1 MAPREHMENEKA
13 CSLRPGKE
21 DGVKT
26 SRKTAVECCWKS
38 YPHNP
43 ANKEAFIQLKA
54 KNTELSIDS
63 SSERIHVRGTGED
76 MDGFNSAKPGSFPSK
91 KLLPL
96 TFMVLLAP
104 QCRCLL
110 L

>member
-1 MAPREHMENEKA
+1 MAPREHVENEKP
-13 CSLRPGKE
+13 CGLRPGKE

-26 SRKTAVECCWKS
+26 SRKTAGECCWKS

-43 ANKEAFIQLKA
+43 ANKEAFVQLKA
-54 KNTELSIDS
+54 KNTDLSRDS

-96 TFMVLLAP
+96 TLMVLLVL
-104 QCRCLL
+104 QGRCHFL
-110 L
+110 